1 MLLCMFE
8 SFMCLM
14 LVGGGGGDVVEVESS
29 HRHLIYI
36 CFALVSFIKLHYI

>member
-1 MLLCMFE
+1 
-8 SFMCLM
+8 MCLM

-36 CFALVSFIKLHYI
+36 EFVLL